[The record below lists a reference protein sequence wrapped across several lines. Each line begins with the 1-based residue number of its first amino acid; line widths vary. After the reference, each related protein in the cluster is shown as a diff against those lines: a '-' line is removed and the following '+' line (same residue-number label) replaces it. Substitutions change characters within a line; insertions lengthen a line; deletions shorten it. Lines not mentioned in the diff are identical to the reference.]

1 MKSKVLIIG
10 PNFLNYNRSIAT
22 AFNSDQFEFKIINYA
37 EQYGKICLLNKIRY
51 FVSNRRQKTTARL
64 LSELNNHI
72 FKVYK
77 HYEPEI
83 VLIIKGDT
91 IEPEIV
97 EKMIGSKKILWMMD
111 GIFYN
116 PQSIHLVDKMNA
128 VFLFEKSDV
137 TKVKQINPNTYYLPS
152 AFDDKIFNDLHLKKT
167 IDILFIGTL
176 YPERISFLNRIRHQF
191 PNLKMKVYCERYRF
205 YKNPITWWNSI
216 FDKVFINRFVQH
228 KEANILYNKSKVC
241 LNMHHEQS
249 VYGINPRFFEVIGS
263 NALLFTD
270 HKPFL
275 DDFFSDNKIHVFQS
289 EENLLRLIEE
299 HFNGVQKQ
307 TDQKLYTKIRDE
319 HTYRKRVDFILGKI

>member
-10 PNFLNYNRSIAT
+10 PDFLNYNRSIAT
-22 AFNSDQFEFKIINYA
+22 AFDPDQFEFKIISYA

-51 FVSNRRQKTTARL
+51 FISNRRHRTTAKL
-64 LSELNNHI
+64 LSELNRYILKTH
-72 FKVYK
+72 K
-77 HYEPEI
+77 HYKPDLA
-83 VLIIKGDT
+83 LIIKGDT
-91 IEPEIV
+91 IEPETV
-97 EKMIGSKKILWMMD
+97 EKMTCSKNILWMMD

-116 PQSIHLVDKMNA
+116 SQSIHLVDKMDA

-137 TKVKQINPNTYYLPS
+137 KEVKQINPNTYYLPS
-152 AFDDKIFNDLHLKKT
+152 AFDDNIFNDLHLEKT

-176 YPERISFLNRIRHQF
+176 YPERIILLNRIRHQF
-191 PNLKMKVYCERYRF
+191 PNLKMKVFCERYRF
-205 YKNPITWWNSI
+205 YKNPLAWWNSQ

-270 HKPFL
+270 HKSFL
-275 DDFFSDNKIHVFQS
+275 DDFFPDNKIHVFRS
-289 EENLLRLIEE
+289 EEDLLRLIEE

-307 TDQKLYTKIRDE
+307 SDQKLYTKIRDE
-319 HTYRKRVDFILGKI
+319 HTYRKRVEFILDKI